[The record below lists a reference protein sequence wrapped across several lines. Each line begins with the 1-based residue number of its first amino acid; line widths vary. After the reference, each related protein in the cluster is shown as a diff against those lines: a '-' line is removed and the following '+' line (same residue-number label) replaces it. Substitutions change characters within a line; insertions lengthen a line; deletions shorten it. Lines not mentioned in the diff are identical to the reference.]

1 MNAEDLLQ
9 CAPRLSESNR
19 AYVLFN
25 NGDRAIIVPPG
36 ASGKKITV
44 RACDADGN
52 QSGPVMKVLAKELRL
67 EPLPAPP
74 APLRLAPWCV
84 NCGNAATLRCM
95 ACGSS
100 ICGVPCATER
110 WKQHRPECRRLQAVA
125 FGEEYARKD
134 DNGMRLNYAGLDG
147 DISKMRRITIGLT
160 IAVSKKKLVA
170 KAGDAAMRAL
180 VAFHDNRMVATA
192 AFSAAQEN
200 QV

>member
-1 MNAEDLLQ
+1 MSARAVAVFTLTETTIAHPHPNSFMNASELLQ

-19 AYVLFN
+19 AYVLYN

-44 RACDADGN
+44 RACDANGV
-52 QSGPVMKVLAKELRL
+52 QSCPVKKVSPKELRL

-84 NCGNAATLRCM
+84 NCGGPAMLRCT

-100 ICGVPCATER
+100 ICGRECAEKR

-125 FGEEYARKD
+125 FGEECC
-134 DNGMRLNYAGLDG
+134 RLSKTSGLAAP
-147 DISKMRRITIGLT
+147 DIES
-160 IAVSKKKLVA
+160 
-170 KAGDAAMRAL
+170 
-180 VAFHDNRMVATA
+180 HHP
-192 AFSAAQEN
+192 
-200 QV
+200 